1 MHAERVSPTGSFRA
15 YIFWTFRRLVLGK
28 ARQGRSELSSGTY
41 RFNICQELIDSIQ
54 ELKISG
60 IPPRRDTGGRGRKQ
74 TASLAELRKTS
85 GDYRRP
91 MQSERPQIVNFENVL
106 PNMQPK
112 KNPPLGSEKSPASV
126 TSQLFEK
133 MTKNDGQSTGIN
145 ER

>member
-1 MHAERVSPTGSFRA
+1 M
-15 YIFWTFRRLVLGK
+15 
-28 ARQGRSELSSGTY
+28 SEK
-41 RFNICQELIDSIQ
+41 
-54 ELKISG
+54 LKISG
-60 IPPRRDTGGRGRKQ
+60 VPPRHDTGGRGRKQ

-133 MTKNDGQSTGIN
+133 MTKNDGQSKGIN
-145 ER
+145 GR